1 MAKKNTVVGQSDKN
15 ASVSHLVGGTTMN
28 KHIIVTDQAPAAV
41 GPYSQGVRVG
51 DLIFTAG
58 QIGLVPGTREF
69 AGADI
74 VSQTRRALQ
83 NIKAI
88 VEAGGSCLELVVKTT
103 VFLADIKEW
112 PAMNEV
118 YAEFFPVTPP
128 GRSAV
133 QVAGLPMGARVEIEV
148 VAAVCGRCCDDKA
161 A

>member
-1 MAKKNTVVGQSDKN
+1 MVTKSTVTGEGDKN
-15 ASVSHLVGGTTMN
+15 ASASHVVGGTARN

-58 QIGLVPGTREF
+58 QIGLVPGTKEF
-69 AGADI
+69 AGPDI
-74 VSQTRRALQ
+74 ASQTRRALQ

-88 VEAGGSCLELVVKTT
+88 VEAAGSCMELVVKTT

-118 YAEFFPVTPP
+118 YAEFFPVAPP
-128 GRSAV
+128 ARSTV
-133 QVAGLPMGARVEIEV
+133 QVVLPLGARIEIE
-148 VAAVCGRCCDDKA
+148 ASALIP
-161 A
+161 